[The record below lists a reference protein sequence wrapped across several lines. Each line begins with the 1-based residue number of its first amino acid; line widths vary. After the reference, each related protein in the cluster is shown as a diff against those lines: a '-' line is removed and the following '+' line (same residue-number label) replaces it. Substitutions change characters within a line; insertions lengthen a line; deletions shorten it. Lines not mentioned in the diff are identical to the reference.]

1 MWFQCPLLQKT
12 QIIDFSLWSIKRTCQ
27 CPCASPGNLQR
38 SLLLLRCY
46 ISGTEGEVY
55 LRRVMGTQ
63 TTESSENNTL
73 MSCEKQLPFY
83 CSGYQG
89 TELPVWG
96 RTGLVMTNNRLL
108 SNSRGA
114 QSTPHRSL
122 AVFFQQSQHTS
133 LCGTQSDKWP
143 HLVIPHSWQHNLWG
157 WASFS
162 KPQGCPGT
170 VDMCVHSSLS
180 QQRHGVNQG
189 RLELMGTD
197 CSGHLL
203 HV

>member
-1 MWFQCPLLQKT
+1 MHPQATCKEPAAAEVLHFRNRRP
-12 QIIDFSLWSIKRTCQ
+12 SL
-27 CPCASPGNLQR
+27 APGEWWEH
-38 SLLLLRCY
+38 S
-46 ISGTEGEVY
+46 
-55 LRRVMGTQ
+55 
-63 TTESSENNTL
+63 TESSENNTL

-96 RTGLVMTNNRLL
+96 RAGLVMTNNRLL

-114 QSTPHRSL
+114 RPTPHRSL

-162 KPQGCPGT
+162 KPQGCSGT

-189 RLELMGTD
+189 RLKLMGTD
-197 CSGHLL
+197 CNGHLL